1 MLTTSQCERRQTGPA
16 QCECRG
22 KAVDECEGWCM
33 LQFSGP
39 AYGGG
44 KTNVVLLIPYIWKS
58 GGRLVQWSK
67 SGVTWTQDQ
76 VCEGRKRE
84 SRSRKGL
91 GITDGKLTW
100 NLGNE

>member
-1 MLTTSQCERRQTGPA
+1 MKEDRLDQHSVSAEEKQSMSVRAGACYNSQALLMGEEKQ
-16 QCECRG
+16 
-22 KAVDECEGWCM
+22 K
-33 LQFSGP
+33 
-39 AYGGG
+39 
-44 KTNVVLLIPYIWKS
+44 VVLPIPYIWKS